1 MSRIVTSL
9 QRWYPQ
15 RLTGQMIGLLLG
27 ALVIAQVA
35 NFLIFMD
42 ERRAAIRLV
51 ERTQILERTAS
62 LVQLIEN
69 SSPATHGKMVQA
81 ASSRKLF
88 FWFAEASPIP
98 ANMPQTDNDLMSRLQ
113 ELLGDHDI
121 REVRILTHEQLK
133 ALVDNT
139 KAAQTSGDTEAA
151 SSFSKRL
158 QQQLASLPL
167 SEVDPPGLLISAH
180 LADERWLNVGLGI
193 NPPFSRWALPTFF
206 SMVLAAG
213 SICLIVVFMVKR
225 ITRPLQRLAEAAELV
240 GRGETIT
247 PVSEDGPVDIQQ
259 TIHAFNRMYDR
270 LQRFVQDR
278 TRMLAAISHDL
289 RTPITSLRLQAE
301 LITDEEAK
309 EKILKTLEEM
319 QRMTEATLAFARD
332 EVSTEPSRSVDLA
345 ALIDSL
351 CQDLADLG
359 MDVSCEA
366 TDKTPYTCR
375 PMSLK
380 RALRNLIENA
390 VTYGH
395 RARVELRQAEGE
407 FQIFI
412 RDDGPGISEQDA
424 ERVFQPFVRL
434 EESRSHDTG
443 GIGLGMAIARSIM
456 RQHGGDITLT
466 KEEPQGFCVT
476 VHLPQSHSA
485 MDQTA
490 HQPQTSERPAL
501 TRMML

>member
-1 MSRIVTSL
+1 MIRMLAPL
-9 QRWYPQ
+9 QRWYPK
-15 RLTGQMIGLLLG
+15 RLTSQMIGLLLG

-69 SSPATHGKMVQA
+69 SSPTIHGKMVQA
-81 ASSRKLF
+81 ASSRKLY

-98 ANMPQTDNDLMSRLQ
+98 GNLPQGDNDLMSRLQ

-121 REVRILTHEQLK
+121 REVRILTHEQQK
-133 ALVDNT
+133 ALL
-139 KAAQTSGDTEAA
+139 KGEKMAQSSAGTET
-151 SSFSKRL
+151 SSFPKRL

-180 LADERWLNVGLGI
+180 LADGRWLNVGLGI
-193 NPPFSRWALPTFF
+193 NPPLSRWALPTFF

-213 SICLIVVFMVKR
+213 SICIIVVFMVKR

-240 GRGETIT
+240 GRGEAIT

-309 EKILKTLEEM
+309 EKLLNTLEEM

-332 EVSTEPSRSVDLA
+332 EASTEPSRSVDLA

-359 MDVSCEA
+359 MDVNCEA
-366 TDKTPYTCR
+366 MDKTPYTCR
-375 PMSLK
+375 PVSLK

-395 RARVELRQAEGE
+395 RARVELRQAEGD
-407 FQIFI
+407 FQILI
-412 RDDGPGISEQDA
+412 RDDGPGIPDQDR

-434 EESRSHDTG
+434 EESRSHATG
-443 GIGLGMAIARSIM
+443 GIGLGMAIARSIV
-456 RQHGGDITLT
+456 RQHGGDITLA

-476 VHLPQSHSA
+476 VHLPQSHLA
-485 MDQTA
+485 IDQTA

-501 TRMML
+501 TRTML